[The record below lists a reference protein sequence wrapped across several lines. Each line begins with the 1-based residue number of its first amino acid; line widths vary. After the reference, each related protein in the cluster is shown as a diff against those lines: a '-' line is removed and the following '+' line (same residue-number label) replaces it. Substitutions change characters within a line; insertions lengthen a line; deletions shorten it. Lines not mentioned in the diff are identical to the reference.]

1 MNSKNLTSAFLATVA
16 FGAFAHAQAP
26 SRHVGTLVQVGN
38 DYTLAELHNPG
49 IRLQSTFNLDEFVD
63 EVVDL
68 SGSLQSSFTGTGQNF
83 QVATIGLADRA
94 FSSDDVGVL
103 GSFARMRV
111 DAVGTANF
119 FVHVSLGYGYL
130 PLTTYGPTVAG
141 AFWLDPS
148 IVLSVAGGAMIDRWR
163 GNLFV
168 PNDPFF
174 LGLTLYFQAAV
185 HEPGQPLL
193 FLNSNP
199 MTFTNAPF

>member
-1 MNSKNLTSAFLATVA
+1 MKLHNLTLAFLAAATL
-16 FGAFAHAQAP
+16 GATAQAQAP
-26 SRHVGTLVQVGN
+26 VRHVGTLVQAGSH
-38 DYTLAELHNPG
+38 YTLAEFHDPN
-49 IRLQSTFNLDEFVD
+49 IRLQSSANLDEFLD

-68 SGSLQSSFTGTGQNF
+68 TGSLQSSFTGNTQDF
-83 QVATIGLADRA
+83 QVANIGLADRA

-111 DAVGTANF
+111 DAAGTANY
-119 FVHVSLGYGYL
+119 FVHVSLGHGYM
-130 PLTTYGPTVAG
+130 PLTSYGPTVAG

-148 IVLSVAGGAMIDRWR
+148 IVLSVAGGALIGRWR
-163 GNLFV
+163 GDLWI

-199 MTFTNAPF
+199 MTFTNAPL